1 MEWAFIDWEVN
12 TIAFKWGPVEIRW
25 YGICFLAAI
34 LTAIK
39 LMEPLFKRIKRDPDD
54 ATSLTIH
61 VVFGVII
68 GSRLVHCLFYDSDV
82 YLANPLRILKIWEG
96 GLSSHGAY
104 LGAII
109 GSVVWVRGW
118 VYYASKWFGAILPE
132 PISKFF
138 VFLFGPPVYNPG
150 LTWRQMVDITALG
163 ITATIVYVRLGNL
176 FNHEIIG
183 RATDMPWGFRFY
195 LAPEGLGANYQG
207 PFYASPATPVGEVLV
222 LLVISFGAALAI
234 HTFQNKSEEENFGF
248 PTHYALGI
256 FFILKVLYEAGR
268 VYPEAPSDLVLA
280 ARHPSQI
287 YEMIMGFF
295 MFAVMY
301 WLSYKR
307 ANKHKDGF
315 RFFLFMLLYFIF
327 RFSLEFF
334 KEYQSHYADVNQPWL
349 TMGQLLSLPF
359 IVIFLPLSL
368 MTLGSPT
375 AVAEGTASD
384 SAPAEE
390 KKDAEKKSDAQ
401 TKDAKSAP
409 DEAKDDSE
417 KDKSEKKSD

>member
-12 TIAFKWGPVEIRW
+12 TIAFKYGPVEIRW

-39 LMEPLFKRIKRDPDD
+39 LMEPLFKRAKRDPDD

-68 GSRLVHCLFYDSDV
+68 GSRLVHCLFYDPET
-82 YLANPLRILKIWEG
+82 YLSNPLRILKIWEG
-96 GLSSHGAY
+96 GLASHGAY

-109 GSVVWVRGW
+109 GAIIWVKGW
-118 VYYASKWFGAILPE
+118 VYYASKWCGTKLPE
-132 PISKFF
+132 PVSKFF
-138 VFLFGPPVYNPG
+138 VFLFGPPIYTPG
-150 LTWRQMVDITALG
+150 LNIRQMLDITALG
-163 ITATIVYVRLGNL
+163 VTATIVYVRLGNL

-183 RATDMPWGFRFY
+183 RVTEAPWGFRFY
-195 LAPEGLGANYQG
+195 LAPENFETALNKGWLYN
-207 PFYASPATPVGEVLV
+207 SPATPIGEVLV

-268 VYPEAPSDLVLA
+268 VYPEAHAELGLTP
-280 ARHPSQI
+280 RHPSQI
-287 YEMIMGFF
+287 YEMLMGFF
-295 MFAVMY
+295 MFGMMY
-301 WLSYKR
+301 WLTYKR
-307 ANKHKDGF
+307 ADKHKDGF
-315 RFFLFMLLYFIF
+315 RISVFMVLYFIF

-334 KEYQSHYADVNQPWL
+334 KEYQSDYAENNAAWL

-359 IVIFLPLSL
+359 IVLFLPCAL
-368 MTLGSPT
+368 MTLGTPEPT
-375 AVAEGTASD
+375 TEG
-384 SAPAEE
+384 P
-390 KKDAEKKSDAQ
+390 SDAATSEQ
-401 TKDAKSAP
+401 KSEDGSKEEPEKTETSKDEPEK
-409 DEAKDDSE
+409 AKDDSE
-417 KDKSEKKSD
+417 KKAN

>member
-1 MEWAFIDWEVN
+1 MEWAYIDWEVN
-12 TIAFKWGPVEIRW
+12 TIAFKYGWVEIRW

-68 GSRLVHCLFYDSDV
+68 GSRLVHCLFYDTDV

-104 LGAII
+104 IGAIV

-118 VYYASKWFGAILPE
+118 VYYFSKWCGARLPE
-132 PISKFF
+132 PVSKFF

-195 LAPEGLGANYQG
+195 LAPEGLGPNYQG
-207 PFYASPATPVGEVLV
+207 PFYASPATPMGEVLV

-234 HTFQNKSEEENFGF
+234 HTFQNKSEEENLGF
-248 PTHYALGI
+248 PTHYALAI
-256 FFILKVLYEAGR
+256 FFVLKVLYEAGR
-268 VYPEAPSDLVLA
+268 VYPEAPEGLVLK

-295 MFAVMY
+295 MFGLMY
-301 WLSYKR
+301 WLAYKR
-307 ANKHKDGF
+307 ANKHRDGF
-315 RFFLFMLLYFIF
+315 RFFLFMLVYFIF
-327 RFSLEFF
+327 RFTLEFF
-334 KEYQSHYADVNQPWL
+334 KEYQSHYAEVNDAWL

-359 IVIFLPLSL
+359 IVIFLPL
-368 MTLGSPT
+368 TLWTFGAPPEALKEASGDGSKPEE
-375 AVAEGTASD
+375 AKAESKEQTDG
-384 SAPAEE
+384 
-390 KKDAEKKSDAQ
+390 KKEDAKAEKKE
-401 TKDAKSAP
+401 P
-409 DEAKDDSE
+409 
-417 KDKSEKKSD
+417 EKKGD